1 MNQSDLAL
9 VRDVATSLKLL
20 NEDGS
25 LPQLDSLEMMEMVA
39 ALEKSLKIR
48 IPTAALRP
56 QVFSTIESLA
66 KMLTNLRENA
76 RG

>member
-1 MNQSDLAL
+1 MNQNELAL
-9 VRDVATSLKLL
+9 VRDVAMSLKLL
-20 NEDGS
+20 DEDGS

-56 QVFSTIESLA
+56 QVFSTIEALA
-66 KMLTNLRENA
+66 RMLTSLRENT